1 MTTITLTD
9 EQARELQAVLKYEC
23 DYLDGEIR
31 SAERRGDGD
40 LEMFAQEKACVLS
53 ILTLLENAT

>member
-1 MTTITLTD
+1 MSTIELTD
-9 EQARELQAVLKYEC
+9 EQARELRAVLNYEC

-31 SAERRGDGD
+31 NAERKGDGD
-40 LEMFAQEKACVLS
+40 LAMFVQEKACVLS